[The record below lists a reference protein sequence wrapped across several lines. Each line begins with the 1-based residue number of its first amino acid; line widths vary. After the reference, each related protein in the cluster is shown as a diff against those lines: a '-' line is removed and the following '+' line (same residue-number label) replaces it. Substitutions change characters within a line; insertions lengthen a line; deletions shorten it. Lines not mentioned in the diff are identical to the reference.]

1 MMKKKKQAE
10 TTQGS
15 VRTPL
20 GSLCLLLG
28 ERSNVSM
35 KVRVFLIWK
44 RIELLL
50 RLVQYYIKRSKESG
64 ILILEV

>member
-1 MMKKKKQAE
+1 MIKVKKQAE

-44 RIELLL
+44 RIDLLL
-50 RLVQYYIKRSKESG
+50 RLV
-64 ILILEV
+64 